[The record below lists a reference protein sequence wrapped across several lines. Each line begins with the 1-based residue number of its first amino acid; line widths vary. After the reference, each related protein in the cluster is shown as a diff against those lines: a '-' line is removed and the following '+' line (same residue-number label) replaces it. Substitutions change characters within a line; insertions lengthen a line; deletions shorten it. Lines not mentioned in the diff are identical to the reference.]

1 MTSDHDYKL
10 MLLEELEKNGDPNG
24 SFPDVFFTPG
34 SNPLLSVRKD
44 PEVLSFKQ
52 TRETLLNVDDYKA
65 FLSNAVS
72 TFRKTRFYKN
82 YKGFLMGL
90 GMNRCQVHGNI
101 TDEMATVEMHH
112 NQISLFDIAFIIT
125 SHITNTYPEGLTT
138 FDLVY
143 LLKKAHKEH
152 KVQLVMLSLT
162 PHQLYH
168 NTDELNIPPEQCI
181 GNWFEFLKEYRY
193 GISKEIAYKII
204 FYLKQ
209 FKDHDFGNN
218 YDILKISKEISD
230 WSELNDRISFV
241 DDGSGG
247 YDPIGSNSY
256 PDYYGYHGYI

>member
-1 MTSDHDYKL
+1 MTNDQDYKL
-10 MLLEELEKNGDPNG
+10 MLLEEMEKSGESNG

-34 SNPLLSVRKD
+34 SNPLLSVRRD

-52 TRETLLNVDDYKA
+52 TKETLLNVDDYKA

-101 TDEMATVEMHH
+101 TEEMATIEMHH
-112 NQISLFDIAFIIT
+112 NLINLFDIAFIIT

-143 LLKKAHKEH
+143 LLKKVHREH

-168 NTDELNIPPEQCI
+168 NTEELKIPPEQCI
-181 GNWFEFLKEYRY
+181 GYWFEFLKEYRY

-209 FKDHDFGNN
+209 FKDHDFGNG
-218 YDILKISKEISD
+218 YDILKISKEITD
-230 WSELNDRISFV
+230 WSNLNDSISFV
-241 DDGSGG
+241 DSTVPW
-247 YDPIGSNSY
+247 YDPIDNNQY
-256 PDYYGYHGYI
+256 PEYYGYNSYL